1 MLTGLHRKRQIGF
14 GKLFKDIKKELE
26 LDDLENGNLVQTR
39 DDDIENRSVGR
50 EIVAVWNWE
59 RKNYY
64 IKS

>member
-1 MLTGLHRKRQIGF
+1 MNMMYLKG
-14 GKLFKDIKKELE
+14 
-26 LDDLENGNLVQTR
+26 DDLENGNLVQTR

>member
-39 DDDIENRSVGR
+39 DDTEGTSSGR

-64 IKS
+64 IKY